1 MVMKKI
7 IYNILA
13 VAAVAAMA
21 ISCDAADEFWRAAAD
36 SGAFGGRGEAAYDG
50 GGSGEL
56 AEPGAPAD
64 GIEGGSENGN
74 GNNNAGKLTAGE
86 WNDLDNW
93 QFWGGLMLSQG
104 ENEAS
109 NVEDGDYY
117 EGNGSFYQYCPY
129 WEFYTGN
136 RVAVNVT
143 NGGAPAAGVKVVLN
157 VDGAP
162 VWETVTDNLGQA
174 NCWVNLF
181 KKDALAED
189 AKLSISLDGIAQKE
203 APVVTKWASDSTTYN
218 NYEVT
223 KSITAK
229 KADIAFI
236 VDATGSMSDEIYFLQ
251 SDLIDIFNKVKNL
264 QAGTSIR
271 SAAVF
276 YRDTDDEYVTKFKN
290 FTSDISVVSDY
301 VGKQS
306 AAGGGD
312 FPEAVHTALEVGL
325 QSLSWDEDA
334 RSKIVFM
341 LLDAPAHHNDAVIQ
355 SLHKSIEAY
364 AKKGIKIIP
373 VAASGIDKI
382 TEFMLRF
389 FAISTSGT
397 YVFLTNDSG
406 IGGDHIQ
413 ASVGEY
419 KVEQLNELIVRLIN
433 KYLE

>member
-1 MVMKKI
+1 MVMKKK

-21 ISCDAADEFWRAAAD
+21 FSCDAAEDY
-36 SGAFGGRGEAAYDG
+36 FGKMTDG
-50 GGSGEL
+50 DYEYARDAMVGGDGMS
-56 AEPGAPAD
+56 EPSAP
-64 GIEGGSENGN
+64 GEGGENGQ
-74 GNNNAGKLTAGE
+74 GNTNAGMLTAGE

-93 QFWGGLMLSQG
+93 HFWGELMLSQG
-104 ENEAS
+104 DDEAS
-109 NVEDGDYY
+109 KIEDGDYY
-117 EGNGSFYQYCPY
+117 GGNGTFYQYCPH
-129 WEFYTGN
+129 WKFYTGN

-157 VDGAP
+157 MDGAP
-162 VWETVTDNLGQA
+162 VWTAVTDNLGQA

-181 KKDALAED
+181 KNETLAEE
-189 AKLSISLDGIAQKE
+189 AVLSITLDGVAQPE
-203 APVVTKWASDSTTYN
+203 APMVTKWASDSTLYN

-223 KSITAK
+223 KSITAR
-229 KADIAFI
+229 KADIAFF
-236 VDATGSMSDEIYFLQ
+236 VDATGSMTDEIDFLK
-251 SDLIDIFNKVKNL
+251 SDLIDIFKKVEKL
-264 QAGTSIR
+264 QAGTTIR
-271 SAAVF
+271 TAALF
-276 YRDTDDEYVTKFKN
+276 YRDEGDEYVTKRID
-290 FTSDISVVSDY
+290 FTTDIKSVSNY

-312 FPEAVHTALEVGL
+312 FPEAVHTALEKGL
-325 QSLSWDEDA
+325 QNLSWDEGA
-334 RSKIVFM
+334 RTRIVFM
-341 LLDAPAHHNDAVIQ
+341 LLDAPAHHNDKVIE
-355 SLHKSIEAY
+355 SLHQSIEAY
-364 AKKGIKIIP
+364 AKAGIKIIP

-413 ASVGEY
+413 ASVGDYE
-419 KVEQLNELIVRLIN
+419 VEQLNELIVRLID

>member
-1 MVMKKI
+1 MRKTL
-7 IYNILA
+7 YNIIA
-13 VAAVAAMA
+13 IAAVAAMA
-21 ISCDAADEFWRAAAD
+21 FSCTAADDFWKAAD
-36 SGAFGGRGEAAYDG
+36 GYLGGRDAYTADDLEGAPTAPG
-50 GGSGEL
+50 GGESGE
-56 AEPGAPAD
+56 
-64 GIEGGSENGN
+64 EGGNENT
-74 GNNNAGKLTAGE
+74 NAGMLTAGE

-93 QFWGGLMLSQG
+93 QFWGDLMLSQG
-104 ENEAS
+104 EDEAS
-109 NVEDGDYY
+109 QIEDGNYY

-129 WEFYTGN
+129 WGFYTGN
-136 RVAVNVT
+136 RVAVSVT
-143 NGGAPAAGVKVVLN
+143 NGEAPAAGVKVVLSLN
-157 VDGAP
+157 GEA
-162 VWETVTDNLGQA
+162 VWTAVTDNLGQA

-181 KKDALAED
+181 KKETLAED
-189 AKLSISLDGIAQKE
+189 AKLSISLDGVAQQE
-203 APVVTKWASDSTTYN
+203 APVVTKWSSEETYYN
-218 NYEVT
+218 KYSVT
-223 KSITAK
+223 ESITAK
-229 KADIAFI
+229 KADIAFF
-236 VDATGSMSDEIYFLQ
+236 VDATGSMGDEIEFLK
-251 SDLIDIFNKVKNL
+251 SDLIDIFNKVKKL
-264 QAGTSIR
+264 QEGTTIR

-290 FTSDISVVSDY
+290 FTSDISVVSSY

-325 QSLSWDEDA
+325 QSLSWDEGA
-334 RSKIVFM
+334 RTKIAFM
-341 LLDAPAHHNDAVIQ
+341 LLDAPAHHNDEVIA

-389 FAISTSGT
+389 FAISTDGT

-413 ASVGEY
+413 ATVGDY